1 MKCLLVFVLA
11 LSGCE
16 SSRQFGSMLWAQ
28 PACVLICV
36 TTQTIVADNTSLAG
50 GSNDPNTLTVETAVS
65 EEEVIK

>member
-1 MKCLLVFVLA
+1 MKLLLLSVLA
-11 LSGCE
+11 LTGCE

-36 TTQTIVADNTSLAG
+36 TTQTIVTDNTSLTG
-50 GSNDPNTLTVETAVS
+50 GSNDPNTLAIDTAV